1 MNSTLMSF
9 EDICNLNQ
17 LAAFN
22 RWCNLRIEK
31 VDPGYVEISI
41 DWKED
46 LGQYSGFLHA
56 GVVATLIDT
65 ACGFAAAS
73 MAGTGLLASHF
84 SVNCLR
90 PAVGEKFVA
99 KARVIKPGKSQYFT
113 AGELFSIDKGDS
125 RLVATGETLLT
136 VVQASST

>member
-1 MNSTLMSF
+1 MSLDDVRALS
-9 EDICNLNQ
+9 E

-22 RWCNLRIEK
+22 RWCDLR
-31 VDPGYVEISI
+31 VDEVSPGYVEISI
-41 DWKED
+41 NWKED

-56 GVVATLIDT
+56 GIVATLIDT

-90 PAVGEKFVA
+90 PAAGERFIA
-99 KARVIKPGKSQYFT
+99 KARVVKPGRNQYFT
-113 AGELFSIDKGDS
+113 TCELFAVDKGQTK
-125 RLVATGETLLT
+125 LVATGETLLT
-136 VVQASST
+136 VVQALVS

>member
-1 MNSTLMSF
+1 MERTSTTLEEIS
-9 EDICNLNQ
+9 NLNS

-22 RWCNLRIEK
+22 RWCNIRVEK

-56 GVVATLIDT
+56 GIVATLIDT

-99 KARVIKPGKSQYFT
+99 KARVVKPGKSQYFT
-113 AGELFSIDKGDS
+113 ACELFSVNKGDT
-125 RLVATGETLLT
+125 RLVATGETLLS
-136 VVQASST
+136 VVQAPGP